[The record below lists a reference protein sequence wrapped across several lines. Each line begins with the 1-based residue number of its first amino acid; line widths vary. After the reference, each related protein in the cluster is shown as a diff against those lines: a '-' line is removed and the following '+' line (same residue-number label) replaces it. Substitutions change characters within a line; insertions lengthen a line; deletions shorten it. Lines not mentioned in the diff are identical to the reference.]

1 MKSLETLLK
10 VAQRRMEDLGVEA
23 IRIGQFV
30 EQLRMQEASIL
41 AREESEVRLAAA
53 DPSLGSM
60 LPAYRA
66 RIRMQVGEVRAQ
78 IAEKEAAL
86 ADVRERLNAAYRE
99 KSKFEHLLEQER
111 LRRADERA
119 AREQASLDEVAVNR
133 AGFVD

>member
-1 MKSLETLLK
+1 
-10 VAQRRMEDLGVEA
+10 
-23 IRIGQFV
+23 
-30 EQLRMQEASIL
+30 
-41 AREESEVRLAAA
+41 
-53 DPSLGSM
+53 
-60 LPAYRA
+60 
-66 RIRMQVGEVRAQ
+66 MQVGEVRAQ

-133 AGFVD
+133 AGFAD

>member
-41 AREESEVRLAAA
+41 AREESEVQLAAA

-86 ADVRERLNAAYRE
+86 ADVRERLNAAYQE

-133 AGFVD
+133 AGFSD